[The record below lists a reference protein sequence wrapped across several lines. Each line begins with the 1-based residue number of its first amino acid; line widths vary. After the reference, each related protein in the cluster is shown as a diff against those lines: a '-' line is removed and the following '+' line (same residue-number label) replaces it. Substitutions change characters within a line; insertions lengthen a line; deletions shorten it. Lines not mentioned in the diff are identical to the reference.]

1 MTQPTPPPH
10 SPGLRFRKLDLHV
23 HTPASECFGDKSVT
37 AERFVQECLKHGLSG
52 VAVTDHNT
60 GSWIDQIKAAAGGRL
75 VVFPG
80 AEITCMGGK
89 EGIHIVALLD
99 PACGRADI
107 EGLLGALGL
116 KPGEFGGSSTLVQ
129 KDPINVIDIIHK
141 RGGLSVLA
149 HANSSKG
156 ALSDMSG
163 QQRIKL
169 VKFPLLQA
177 AEGTDFQNADLQ
189 ARHKRAVDLLDGT
202 DPSYERKLAVYQ
214 ASDNPSGAA
223 SGEHGLAGIGSR
235 CAYFKLDRINL
246 DGLRQCFADPDV
258 RIRQDYEYSTS
269 NYPRVKSVRITGGF
283 LDGSEA
289 VFHEGLNS
297 ILGAKGA
304 GKSLLVEFLRF
315 GLDQPPINK
324 DILHDHDA
332 KIEKRLEDYG
342 VVEVTVTDETGKDL
356 TLKRTYNPADGSP
369 YSPDVHYDVA
379 QMFPILFLSQNEI
392 INIAESEQEQ
402 ISFIDRFFDFR
413 SYQAEIK
420 QLEKRLRVLD
430 GEVAECIRAQLE
442 VKEINKAVATANAE
456 VAKLDE
462 ALKNPAF
469 DEFAKLETK
478 DRAFREQTG
487 YISSVI
493 ERVKAS
499 RKDLQSLAP
508 PALPEALADDPAL
521 RRTADQAAKARQS
534 VSTRIEEL
542 LEDLTGIQTT
552 TQTQYQSWEPTFKTG
567 KKQYE
572 EAVQREG
579 GDYKILAQKRARKV
593 KDLEGLAQRL
603 ATTKEKSGHLK
614 EIAGQRSSLLKELQ
628 GSYQRYTQERRER
641 CKTIE
646 KESAGRLQVNLH
658 ESSNVDEF
666 RNRLRSLKR
675 GSHFKDAEIDK
686 LCATV
691 TPAMLVRGLIN
702 FVLSG
707 KAEHLEEIVNKSE
720 LSAERIRGLAEFLI
734 ASCPYEQLLS
744 LPYEAMPED
753 RPEIRYN
760 VGDNTYEP
768 LESLSVGQKCT
779 AMLIIA
785 LSDGSRPIIIDQ
797 PEDSLDIRSVWDD
810 ICLKIRRG
818 KEHRQFIFT
827 THNSSLAVASDT
839 DKFTV
844 VEGGA
849 SRGRVIFSGS
859 MDHPPISDEVIKYL
873 EGGLHTYRRKF
884 DKYRADQKLG

>member
-1 MTQPTPPPH
+1 
-10 SPGLRFRKLDLHV
+10 
-23 HTPASECFGDKSVT
+23 
-37 AERFVQECLKHGLSG
+37 
-52 VAVTDHNT
+52 
-60 GSWIDQIKAAAGGRL
+60 
-75 VVFPG
+75 
-80 AEITCMGGK
+80 MGGK
-89 EGIHIVALLD
+89 EGIHIIALLD
-99 PACGRADI
+99 PSCGRVDI

-116 KPGEFGGSSTLVQ
+116 NPGEFGKSSSLVQ

-156 ALSDMSG
+156 ALNDMSG

-169 VKFPLLQA
+169 ITFPLLHA

-189 ARHKRAVDLLDGT
+189 AKHKRVVDLLDGT
-202 DPSYERKLAVYQ
+202 DPSYKRKLAVYQ
-214 ASDNPSGAA
+214 ASDNPSGST
-223 SGEHGLAGIGSR
+223 SGEHGISGIGSR

-258 RIRQDYEYSTS
+258 RIRQDYECSTS

-304 GKSLLVEFLRF
+304 GKSLLVELLRF
-315 GLDQPPINK
+315 GLDQPPINE

-332 KIEKRLEDYG
+332 KLEKRLEDYG
-342 VVEVTVTDETGKDL
+342 VVEVTITDETGKDL
-356 TLKRTYNPADGSP
+356 TLKRTYNPADDSP
-369 YSPDVHYDVA
+369 YSPDVHYNVA

-420 QLEKRLRVLD
+420 QLENRLRELD
-430 GEVAECIRAQLE
+430 VEVAECIRAQLE
-442 VKEINKAVATANAE
+442 VKEIEKAVATANAE
-456 VAKLDE
+456 VVKLDE
-462 ALKNPAF
+462 ALKNPVF
-469 DEFAKLETK
+469 DEFAKLEAK

-487 YISSVI
+487 YVSSVI
-493 ERVKAS
+493 ERIKLS
-499 RKDLQSLAP
+499 RKDLQDFAP
-508 PALPEALADDPAL
+508 PALPQALADDPAL

-534 VSTRIEEL
+534 MSTRIDEL
-542 LEDLTGIQTT
+542 LEDLGGIQAKM
-552 TQTQYQSWEPTFKTG
+552 QGQHEAWAPTFKTG
-567 KKQYE
+567 KKNYE

-603 ATTKEKSGHLK
+603 AATKEKSGRLK
-614 EIAGQRSSLLKELQ
+614 EKAGQRSSLLKELQ

-646 KESAGRLQVNLH
+646 EESAGRLQVNLH

-675 GSHFKDAEIDK
+675 GSHFKDTEIDK
-686 LCATV
+686 ICATV
-691 TPAMLVRGLIN
+691 TPAALVKGLIN
-702 FVLSG
+702 FVLSN
-707 KAEHLEEIVNKSE
+707 KADHLEEIVKKSD

-734 ASCPYEQLLS
+734 ASCPYEHLLS

-760 VGDNTYEP
+760 IGDNTYEP
-768 LESLSVGQKCT
+768 LKSLSVGQKCT
-779 AMLIIA
+779 AMLIIS
-785 LSDGSRPIIIDQ
+785 LSDGSMPIIIDQ

-839 DKFTV
+839 DKFTI

-849 SRGRVIFSGS
+849 THGRVVFSGS

-873 EGGLHTYRRKF
+873 EGGIQTYRRKF